1 MNDAPPQAPPLSP
14 VLLAGFALRPL
25 PPALL
30 GLVLNVALRL
40 VSRRHPDVMARLEP
54 LGDAAFLIDPVD
66 LPFSFVLRL
75 GAPVPVIEVVDADGA
90 GAEWPT
96 AIVRAPLLA
105 LIDLAE
111 GQLDGDALFF
121 SRDLAI
127 EGDTEAVVCLRN
139 ALDSGEIDLI
149 DDLLSLLGPLARPAR
164 WPLAVLGAV
173 FGRAARDLETVRDAV
188 VGPLAR
194 RCSLQ
199 ANEIRELQE
208 RLAAVH
214 RRMRRG
220 KALGNGVAKTGTGTG

>member
-1 MNDAPPQAPPLSP
+1 MSETPRPTPPLSP

-25 PPALL
+25 PLALL
-30 GLVLNVALRL
+30 APLLNGLVAI

-54 LGDAAFLIDPVD
+54 LGEAAILIDPVD

-75 GAPVPVIEVVDADGA
+75 GARAPTIEAVAADGA
-90 GAEWPT
+90 GAPTPT

-111 GQLDGDALFF
+111 GRLDGDALFF

-139 ALDSGEIDLI
+139 ALDSAEIDLVG
-149 DDLLSLLGPLARPAR
+149 DVLSALGPFARPAR
-164 WPLAVLGAV
+164 WPLKALGAV
-173 FGRAARDLETVRDAV
+173 FDRAARDLETLRAAV

-194 RCSLQ
+194 RASLQ
-199 ANEIRELQE
+199 ANEIRELEEQ
-208 RLAAVH
+208 LAAL
-214 RRMRRG
+214 RRRPRRG
-220 KALGNGVAKTGTGTG
+220 TA